1 MSRSEVIE
9 TIEEELIFG
18 AMRREKQWK
27 LATLFA
33 GLVAMGSLVAA
44 AIVVLSYTPPPPVL
58 IPYNPET
65 GMAMPNATVRSISL
79 AEREAVI
86 EAAVYRYVIDR
97 ESYNQID
104 NDLRIRRALSQS
116 SGRAR
121 TSLSAAWDSGNA
133 SYPPARY
140 GDRAEIQVNVLSIS
154 HITNDRAQIRLQK
167 RLVSP
172 DGLREGDFTIVLAY
186 DFDPATQKS
195 LEAVWQNPFGFTV
208 TDYNI
213 TSDKRERDL

>member
-1 MSRSEVIE
+1 MSRSEVIQ

-27 LATLFA
+27 LATLIA

-65 GMAMPNATVRSISL
+65 GIAMPNATVRSISL

-121 TSLSAAWDSGNA
+121 ASLSAAWDSGNT

-154 HITNDRAQIRLQK
+154 HITNDRVQIRLQK